1 MTYQARPDLLQDK
14 VILITGAGDGIGR
27 VAATSCAQHGATVI
41 LLGRT
46 TEKLEAVYDEI
57 VHAGYP
63 EPGIVPMDLAQPI
76 QADAESLV
84 EAIVKNYTRLDGLLH
99 NAAILGDR
107 VPFDHYPIEQWNR
120 VMQVN
125 THAVF
130 LLTRLL
136 MPLLQRSDAG
146 RLLFTSSS
154 VGAEPR
160 AYWGAYAVSKY
171 AMEGMAKLIADE
183 LEQTSRI
190 RVNIINPG
198 GTRTSMRVAAYPA
211 EDPATVKPP
220 EDLMPLYLYLLGAD
234 SQEEHGRTFTAD
246 WL

>member
-1 MTYQARPDLLQDK
+1 VSYQARIDLLKDK
-14 VILITGAGDGIGR
+14 VILITGAGAGIGR
-27 VAATSCAQHGATVI
+27 VAAISCAQHGATVI

-76 QADAESLV
+76 DADAESLV
-84 EAIVKNYTRLDGLLH
+84 EAVAKNHGRLDGLLH

-125 THAVF
+125 MHAVF

-136 MPLLQRSDAG
+136 MPMLQKSDAG

-211 EDPATVKPP
+211 KDPATVKPP
-220 EDLMPLYLYLLGAD
+220 EDLMPLYLYLLGSD